1 MRELGFKAL
10 GAAGYVSSTAYFSN
24 SWKIKTRRL
33 KTDLTLS
40 LILRFNL
47 RLGGYSIWSASF
59 IATHIKEGY
68 SGYEHLIATKQSRK
82 YSKDTCKM
90 KFGRT
95 QRCLQKYSEPAVL
108 DYEELGVL
116 SDPDLWDCAH
126 GIDVLE

>member
-1 MRELGFKAL
+1 MISWVLYSKTWDLNSRLGGCETHVIDGLF
-10 GAAGYVSSTAYFSN
+10 FSN
-24 SWKIKTRRL
+24 FWKIKTERF
-33 KTDLTLS
+33 KTNLTLS

-82 YSKDTCKM
+82 YSEDTFKM

-95 QRCLQKYSEPAVL
+95 RRCLQKYSEPAVL
-108 DYEELGVL
+108 DYEELGGL
-116 SDPDLWDCAH
+116 SDP
-126 GIDVLE
+126 G